1 MLAKQRLWSN
11 LRGKRPESLRHQS
24 DTTKMYMKRLFIL
37 ALLASFISPA
47 MAQVQSP
54 EEFLGYPLGSTFTFH
69 HRVAAYFEHVAA
81 NSDKV
86 TLQNYGKTYEG
97 RPLMVAFVSSADNL
111 NKLEDIRQDNLRRAG
126 MIEGTTST
134 EVPVVWLSYN
144 VHGNEANST
153 EAAMKTIY
161 ELVKPGSKGAAW
173 LEKSLVVIDPCI
185 NPDGRDRYVS
195 FYTQRGHMSPNPDV
209 NSEEHHEEWR
219 PGRSNHYLFDLNRD
233 WVWMEQAESA
243 QRVALY
249 NQWLPHIHVD
259 FHEQGYNSPYYFA
272 PAAEPFHKLITNW
285 QREFQTTIGKNN
297 AKYFDENNWLYFT
310 KESFDLFYPSYGDT
324 YPTFNGSIG
333 MTYEQAGH
341 GRGGLA
347 VKTEN
352 GDTLTLLDRLTH
364 HYTTGMS
371 TIETTAANGAK
382 VLTEFERFFKNSAAN
397 PGGQYKSFVI
407 PGSNGRDKLNELTTW
422 LDQLGIQYGSTSGG
436 SRISGFHYESGQS
449 RSYELKS
456 GDLIITAYQPKSVLT
471 QVLFEPNPVLSDS
484 MTYDI
489 TAWAIPY
496 AWGLDAYALDSK
508 LSSNRPWN
516 RLAATQQTDIAAP
529 YAYLARWESV
539 EDVRF
544 AGTLMQAG
552 VQVRFANGS
561 FRSAGKNWNSG
572 SLVILRKD
580 NERLGARF
588 DALVTSNAKALGR
601 ELSASSTGFVDGGQD
616 FGSSSVSLIKAP
628 RVAVLS
634 EGGVSTL
641 SFGEVWHLFEQQL
654 GYPLTVLGLDYI
666 GEVNL
671 SDYDVLIAP
680 DGRYSLDEAMLGKLN
695 QYVANGGRLILVDG
709 ANKAVADKEG
719 FALSTKKPANPDKEP
734 APETFIRRYGERG
747 RDFITNF
754 TAGAIY
760 KAKLDP
766 THPLAYGFDN
776 NYFDLKLNSSAY
788 SYLQSGWNVGYL
800 PANNGPVA
808 GYAGAELQKKLQ
820 QVLVFGVQN
829 KGRGQVVYLVDN
841 PLFRSFW
848 QNGKLIMA
856 NAVFLVGQD

>member
-1 MLAKQRLWSN
+1 
-11 LRGKRPESLRHQS
+11 
-24 DTTKMYMKRLFIL
+24 MYMKRLFIL
-37 ALLASFISPA
+37 VLMALIISPG
-47 MAQVQSP
+47 MAQIQSP
-54 EEFLGYPLGSTFTFH
+54 EEFLGYPLGSKFTFH
-69 HRVAAYFEHVAA
+69 HRVVAYFEHVAA

-86 TLQNYGKTYEG
+86 QIKTYGKTYEG
-97 RPLMVAFVSSADNL
+97 RPLMVAFVSAAGNI
-111 NKLEDIRQDNLRRAG
+111 NKLEQIREDNLRRAG
-126 MIEGTTST
+126 ILSGSTST

-153 EAAMKTIY
+153 EASMKTLY
-161 ELVKPGSKGAAW
+161 ELVKAGSKAADW
-173 LEKSLVVIDPCI
+173 LDKSVVAIDPCI
-185 NPDGRDRYVS
+185 NPDGRDRYVN
-195 FYTQRGHMSPNPDV
+195 FYTQRGHVTPNPDV
-209 NSEEHHEEWR
+209 NSEEHHEGWR

-233 WVWMEQAESA
+233 WVWMEQQESA
-243 QRVALY
+243 QRIALY
-249 NQWLPHIHVD
+249 NQWLPQVHVD
-259 FHEQGYNSPYYFA
+259 FHEQWYNSPYYFA

-324 YPTFNGSIG
+324 YPTFNGAIG

-347 VKTEN
+347 VKTDN

-371 TIETTAANGAK
+371 TIEVTASNGAK
-382 VLTEFERFFKNSAAN
+382 VLSEYERFFKNSAAN

-407 PGSNGRDKLNELTTW
+407 TASNGKDKLNRLAAW
-422 LDQLGIQYGSTSGG
+422 LDKLGIAYGSTSGG
-436 SRISGFHYESGQS
+436 GKISGYHYASGQS
-449 RSYELKS
+449 RSYDLKA
-456 GDLIITAYQPKSVLT
+456 GDLVINAYQPKSVLT
-471 QVLFEPNPVLSDS
+471 QVLFEPNPALSDS

-496 AWGLDAYALDSK
+496 AWGLEAYALSSK
-508 LSSNRPWN
+508 VSTDRPWN
-516 RLAATQQTDIAAP
+516 TLSSSNEVTADQP
-529 YAYLARWESV
+529 YAYLSTWKSI

-544 AGTLMQAG
+544 AGALMQEG
-552 VQVRFANGS
+552 VQIRFANEA
-561 FRSAGKNWNSG
+561 FRSAGKSWDRG
-572 SLVILRKD
+572 TLIILRKD
-580 NERLGARF
+580 NERLGDRF
-588 DALVTSNAKALGR
+588 DQLVRSKATAMAR
-601 ELSASSTGFVDGGQD
+601 DLSGTTTGFVDQGKD
-616 FGSSSVSLIKAP
+616 FGSSAVSLIKAP

-654 GYPLTVLGLDYI
+654 QYPVTVLGMDYLN
-666 GEVNL
+666 EVNL

-680 DGRYSLDEAMLGKLN
+680 DGRYKMDEAMLAKFN
-695 QYVANGGRLILVDG
+695 AYVSGGGRLILIDG
-709 ANKAVADKEG
+709 ANQAVADQEG
-719 FALSTKKPANPDKEP
+719 FALATQKPDKKEKDPDP
-734 APETFIRRYGERG
+734 ASFIRSYGERD
-747 RDFITNF
+747 RDFITHF

-760 KAKLDP
+760 KANLDP
-766 THPLAYGFDN
+766 THPLAYGYGDT
-776 NYFDLKLNSSAY
+776 YFSLKLNADAY
-788 SYLQSGWNVGYL
+788 TYMQNGWNVGYL
-800 PANNGPVA
+800 PSNNGPVA

-829 KGRGQVVYLVDN
+829 KGSGQVVYLVDN